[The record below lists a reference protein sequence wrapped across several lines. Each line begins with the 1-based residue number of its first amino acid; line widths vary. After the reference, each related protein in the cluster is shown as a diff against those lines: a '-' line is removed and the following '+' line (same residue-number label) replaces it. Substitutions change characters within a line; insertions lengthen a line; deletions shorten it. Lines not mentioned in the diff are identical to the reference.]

1 MFPHNSSSHEIS
13 TETNAFV
20 QNSKGDVVL
29 LMASCPSGV
38 EEGRRPDSVRSCDIK
53 SANNTTMARPTSH
66 PVATT
71 TTNDFITVLP
81 RQSGEL
87 GSAAEGKACQSVASA
102 ITKNPA
108 KHLLIYDNNKINNH
122 NNAEHNHHKYRT
134 QNKPG
139 SPGQLGSSADN
150 SKSISKLLSDNK
162 DSFSDL
168 SIRVL
173 QLSLKLKVT
182 RGEVRQSAGEPS
194 LVRIPKSDCPPWLSH
209 ESSVVEN
216 YSLLGSRL
224 DKGENNNLK
233 ANLRFISNNN
243 YSKSVILL
251 SSTRDGDYY
260 LLSESGGVREDTAL
274 ENFRLKNNS
283 SSRWES
289 VKLLAV
295 KYSPVTKHDGACRKL
310 TQNDLQNVKLVILY
324 SDGRLFYEDHRL
336 QDSQNDL
343 DVLDIWFNRPNFVTK
358 LLKLHFD
365 NTATLGLLS
374 LAQAQNFATC
384 SSNSLI
390 VSTNESTSLLRSLT
404 DENLTKVEPSR
415 HATVNELMQ
424 RICVPLMIE
433 CKVYVNGSNNN
444 NIVIGEEMNINNNN
458 PDVIEDIVNVAVCYK
473 TSCTMTTNY
482 RLGFQNDGISYTQ
495 ATMFTVGALSFQDNN
510 KSNKPLH
517 ASFKDDNYQVS
528 AKIDDKFNFNHKS
541 VSKSTLSVRFSDKS
555 ETSHATRLNKS
566 DEKMHV
572 LSAVNIPTL
581 TTCEPTMTLKCQPA
595 TVASQTNT
603 VPASQVEKHSKVDDK
618 TVLLKSS
625 YLKYDHESTTSNR
638 NSSNHDQNA
647 NDFVSLNEESY
658 ENDIGFSNTLKN
670 DEHDNDNEDYD
681 DDDDD
686 DNDDDI
692 TPKNILQSEKY
703 YQMTS
708 FHDGCAARND
718 DNCNDNGKR
727 LNTNRPTSNIQ
738 KMTELFAIV
747 RDLLSRYQ
755 KVYKSDLAQSEIICK
770 QLQKALPNL
779 FNRPYSCNK
788 MYQSSLEYK
797 KRWGIPIISGL
808 AGGGESSLNT
818 GTATS
823 WGSAPPAAPNNNNNN
838 AAQSGWGGTPGNPP
852 VGTGP
857 PNNWGGNNVNR
868 PVTANPNQNQN
879 QGPSGQN
886 IPGEGNVNKVTNPN
900 QSQNPQS
907 GPTTSQSTNATSGNQ
922 NNGQWPQGKSSNPGG
937 SGQSQSSQNN
947 NNPSQQS
954 TQPGSSANNN
964 PTNSATSSTVNNTTT
979 AVANNPSSKQQLEQL
994 NTMREALFSQDGWGS
1009 QHVNQDTSWEVPTS
1023 PEPSMTKDGVPMWK
1037 PPVNNGTE
1045 LWEANLRNGGQPPPQ
1060 QQAKTPWG
1068 HTPSTN
1074 IGGTWGED
1082 DDAADSSNM
1091 WSGAPTPNPP
1101 STAQWPGAA
1110 ANQSSGMSGGGTSW
1124 GDPRMDPRDPRD
1136 LRTVDPREMRDPRDH
1151 RISLDPR
1158 DHMRVMD
1165 PMSRDPRMPDMRGD
1179 PRGISGRLN
1188 GASADAMWGQP
1199 PGPQHHQMSHQH
1211 PTGPPAKMV
1220 NPSGINQWVAPPPKE
1235 MMPGKPSGW
1244 EEPSPPTQRRNVPN
1258 YDDGTS
1264 LWGNPA
1270 PNPRPMP
1277 GGKVS
1282 HWKELPTP
1290 NMGRGGMPCPPG
1302 MPQNRMPGQPGMKP
1316 DVSGPMWGH
1325 PTGPGGSG
1333 GGGGA
1338 GGGGSGTGGGGG
1350 AGRNGSWGDGPHD
1363 TASWEDQKTPSAWNE
1378 PPINPPASW
1387 GGPTSHKPK
1396 PMGPTGG
1403 WGDTEMDPTT
1413 SWAHP
1418 PKQMLTKEVIWNS
1431 REFRYLCDLGYKV
1444 RISATP
1450 KEDVET
1456 ALRNREMNRD
1466 EAHELLIQV
1475 RPQDHWRRQ
1484 DSHTGYDPASQS
1496 AAAAGYPPRFNHV
1509 AQQISFPPGAGMP
1522 SVGASGGM
1530 SGSVASASLLKL
1542 QQQQQQQAAVQLQQ
1556 QQPSVTAA
1564 PQPPFNQ
1571 TSRTP
1576 QNQPSTQQLR
1586 MLVQQIQLAVQ
1597 EGYLNHQ
1604 ILNQPL
1610 APQTLILLNQLLQQ
1624 IKVLQQLHQQHSVQ
1638 LTLKGNSQTGLQIS
1652 VQITKTKQQI
1662 ANLQN
1667 QIAVQQATYMKQQQQ
1682 QQHPATPSQASDYY
1696 KTSVHD
1702 PMSALQNTFSD
1713 LTMNKEPQVSQ
1724 QQSRLNQ
1731 WKLPSLDKEGDL
1743 GTNEFSRAP
1752 GTTSKPPTTPGGL
1765 TQSHSSPNMNPLLG
1779 QGDGTWSSRLGDS
1792 GWPDAGTSDSTDG
1805 KDWQPGGAAF
1815 TDLVPEF
1822 EPGKPWKMKSIEDDP
1837 SITPGSVVRS
1847 PLSLAAI
1854 KDPDAIFSS
1863 TTKTSPPPSANAD
1876 TSIPSLSNSTWSF
1889 NPPAT
1894 TPSVFASS
1902 KNTWGESA
1910 PPPTAVTS
1918 ELWGAPMSKARG
1930 PPPGLGSKGGASASN
1945 GWVGLAGVNR
1955 SSSSWGLQS
1964 GAVGNA
1970 AWVSTWLLLKNLT
1983 PQIDGSTLKT
1993 LCMQHGPV
2001 QDFRLYLNHGIAL
2014 AKYSSRDEAIKA
2026 QGALNNCVLGNTTIF
2041 AESPADSEVHTLLQH
2056 LGHGGQQQTAGT
2068 AVSGWGLRT
2077 TSKAGPPPDTW
2088 GGSSSQLWG
2097 APPGG
2102 NSLWS
2107 NAGIDSGDQ
2116 QRATPSSLNSYLPG
2130 DLLGDEYPS
2139 SKTSQISQ
2147 FSQDLRSRY
2156 FEEHLIYDLLESL
2169 KMPVQ

>member
-20 QNSKGDVVL
+20 QNSKGDVVV
-29 LMASCPSGV
+29 LMASSLSGV
-38 EEGRRPDSVRSCDIK
+38 EEGRRPVSVRFCDIE
-53 SANNTTMARPTSH
+53 STNNGNMTAPTSH

-71 TTNDFITVLP
+71 TNDFLTVLP

-102 ITKNPA
+102 ITKNPTN
-108 KHLLIYDNNKINNH
+108 HLLIYDNNNKLNNH
-122 NNAEHNHHKYRT
+122 NNAEHNHHKYRK
-134 QNKPG
+134 QNRPG
-139 SPGQLGSSADN
+139 SPGQLESSADN

-162 DSFSDL
+162 NSFSDL
-168 SIRVL
+168 SVRVL
-173 QLSLKLKVT
+173 QVSLNLKVT
-182 RGEVRQSAGEPS
+182 RGEVRQCAEEPS
-194 LVRIPKSDCPPWLSH
+194 LVRIPKSDCPPLLSR
-209 ESSVVEN
+209 ESSFVNN

-224 DKGENNNLK
+224 DEGENNNFK
-233 ANLRFISNNN
+233 ANLSFISNNN

-251 SSTRDGDYY
+251 SSTRNGDYY
-260 LLSESGGVREDTAL
+260 LLSESGGVREGTAL
-274 ENFRLKNNS
+274 ATYFLIEDEGTSFPNQ
-283 SSRWES
+283 WES
-289 VKLLAV
+289 VKLLAL
-295 KYSPVTKHDGACRKL
+295 KYSPVTENIGICRKF
-310 TQNDLQNVKLVILY
+310 TENDFQNAKIVILY
-324 SDGRLFYEDHRL
+324 SDCHLFC
-336 QDSQNDL
+336 QDYDFQISQRDL
-343 DVLDIWFNRPNFVTK
+343 DISEYRLNKPIAIGK
-358 LLKLHFD
+358 LFQLHFD
-365 NTATLGLLS
+365 NISTMELS
-374 LAQAQNFATC
+374 LAQAQNFTTC
-384 SSNSLI
+384 SSITLI
-390 VSTNESTSLLRSLT
+390 VSTNESTSLRSFI
-404 DENLTKVEPSR
+404 ENLTTVQPSLR

-433 CKVYVNGSNNN
+433 CKVYVNNVSNNNKINNN
-444 NIVIGEEMNINNNN
+444 NIIIGEEMNINNNN

-517 ASFKDDNYQVS
+517 ASFKDDKYQVS
-528 AKIDDKFNFNHKS
+528 TKIDDKFNYNVKS
-541 VSKSTLSVRFSDKS
+541 VSKFTLSVRFSDKS
-555 ETSHATRLNKS
+555 ETSHATRLKKS
-566 DEKMHV
+566 DDKMHV

-603 VPASQVEKHSKVDDK
+603 VPASQVEKHSDVDEI
-618 TVLLKSS
+618 VLLKSS
-625 YLKYDHESTTSNR
+625 YLKYDRKSTKSNKIT
-638 NSSNHDQNA
+638 SNHDQNPKC
-647 NDFVSLNEESY
+647 FVSLKEEYY
-658 ENDIGFSNTLKN
+658 ENDMDFSNAPK
-670 DEHDNDNEDYD
+670 NEDIFIENISEPVKYHQKTSEH
-681 DDDDD
+681 
-686 DNDDDI
+686 NPGCDI
-692 TPKNILQSEKY
+692 
-703 YQMTS
+703 
-708 FHDGCAARND
+708 D
-718 DNCNDNGKR
+718 
-727 LNTNRPTSNIQ
+727 NTNDVADDCDIDNKLLEIDNLTSQ
-738 KMTELFAIV
+738 VDKTTKLLAYV
-747 RDLLSRYQ
+747 RELLSSYQ
-755 KVYKSDLAQSEIICK
+755 KAYKSDVVRTEILRK
-770 QLQKALPNL
+770 QLKQALKNM
-779 FNRPYSCNK
+779 FNRPYSCNES
-788 MYQSSLEYK
+788 YRASLEYK
-797 KRWGIPIISGL
+797 KRWGIPVILGL

-818 GTATS
+818 GGAANWGTAPT
-823 WGSAPPAAPNNNNNN
+823 AAPNNNN
-838 AAQSGWGGTPGNPP
+838 ATQSSWGGTPGNPP

-857 PNNWGGNNVNR
+857 PSNWGGNNVNR

-879 QGPSGQN
+879 QGPPSSQN
-886 IPGEGNVNKVTNPN
+886 NPGEGNVNKVTNPN
-900 QSQNPQS
+900 QSHNPQS
-907 GPTTSQSTNATSGNQ
+907 GPPTSQPNNTTSGNQ
-922 NNGQWPQGKSSNPGG
+922 NNGQWPQGKSTNLGGPG
-937 SGQSQSSQNN
+937 QNQSSQNN
-947 NNPSQQS
+947 NNPVQQPQ
-954 TQPGSSANNN
+954 QPGSNANNN
-964 PTNSATSSTVNNTTT
+964 PTNSATPATGNSASTP
-979 AVANNPSSKQQLEQL
+979 AGNNPSSKQQLEQL
-994 NTMREALFSQDGWGS
+994 NTMREALFSQDGWGC
-1009 QHVNQDTSWEVPTS
+1009 QHVNQDTNWEVPSS

-1037 PPVNNGTE
+1037 PPVNNGTD

-1060 QQAKTPWG
+1060 QTAKTPWG

-1091 WSGAPTPNPP
+1091 WTGAPTPNQPN
-1101 STAQWPGAA
+1101 TAQWPGAA
-1110 ANQSSGMSGGGTSW
+1110 TNQTSMSGGGGGGGGGGSSW

-1136 LRTVDPREMRDPRDH
+1136 LRSVDPREMRDPRDH

-1165 PMSRDPRMPDMRGD
+1165 PMSRDPRMTDMRGD

-1199 PGPQHHQMSHQH
+1199 PGPPHHQMGGHQH
-1211 PTGPPAKMV
+1211 PSGPPAKMV
-1220 NPSGINQWVAPPPKE
+1220 NASSMNQWAAPPPKE

-1270 PNPRPMP
+1270 PNPRAMP
-1277 GGKVS
+1277 GSKVS
-1282 HWKELPTP
+1282 HWKDLPTP
-1290 NMGRGGMPCPPG
+1290 NLGRGGMPCPPG

-1316 DVSGPMWGH
+1316 DVGGPMWGH
-1325 PTGPGGSG
+1325 PSGPG

-1338 GGGGSGTGGGGG
+1338 GGGSAGGGGVGGAGSGGGGG
-1350 AGRNGSWGDGPHD
+1350 GRNGSWGDGPHD
-1363 TASWEDQKTPSAWNE
+1363 TAGWDDQKTPAAWNE
-1378 PPINPPASW
+1378 PPINPGSSW
-1387 GGPTSHKPK
+1387 GGPSSHKPK

-1403 WGDTEMDPTT
+1403 WGDADMDPTT

-1418 PKQMLTKEVIWNS
+1418 PKQTLTKELIWSS
-1431 REFRYLCDLGYKV
+1431 REFRYLCELGYK
-1444 RISATP
+1444 

-1456 ALRNREMNRD
+1456 ALRSREMNRD
-1466 EAHELLIQV
+1466 EAHELLSQV
-1475 RPQDHWRRQ
+1475 RPLDQWRRH
-1484 DSHTGYDPASQS
+1484 DTHAGYDPASQA

-1509 AQQISFPPGAGMP
+1509 AQQMSFPPGAGMP
-1522 SVGASGGM
+1522 SVGATGGM
-1530 SGSVASASLLKL
+1530 SGTVASASLLKL

-1556 QQPSVTAA
+1556 QQPSVTA

-1576 QNQPSTQQLR
+1576 QNQPSTAQLR

-1638 LTLKGNSQTGLQIS
+1638 GSLKGNSQNVLQIS

-1682 QQHPATPSQASDYY
+1682 QQHPAAPSQASDYY
-1696 KTSVHD
+1696 KSSVHD
-1702 PMSALQNTFSD
+1702 PMSALQNTFTD
-1713 LTMNKEPQVSQ
+1713 LTMNKEPPVSQ

-1731 WKLPSLDKEGDL
+1731 WKLPSLDKDGDL

-1752 GTTSKPPTTPGGL
+1752 GTTSKPPTTPVGL
-1765 TQSHSSPNMNPLLG
+1765 SQSHSSPNMNPLLG

-1847 PLSLAAI
+1847 PLSLATI

-1863 TTKTSPPPSANAD
+1863 STKTSPPPSANAD

-1889 NPPAT
+1889 NPPAAT
-1894 TPSVFASS
+1894 TPSAFASS
-1902 KNTWGESA
+1902 KNTWGETA

-1930 PPPGLGSKGGASASN
+1930 PPPGLGSKGGATSSN
-1945 GWVGLAGVNR
+1945 GWAGLSGVGR
-1955 SSSSWGLQS
+1955 SSSSWGLQT
-1964 GAVGNA
+1964 GAVANA
-1970 AWVSTWLLLKNLT
+1970 GWVSTWLLLKNLT

-2014 AKYSSRDEAIKA
+2014 AKYLSRDEAIKA

-2041 AESPADSEVHTLLQH
+2041 AESPADSEVHTLLQQ
-2056 LGHGGQQQTAGT
+2056 LGHGGQQQTAGS
-2068 AVSGWGLRT
+2068 AGSGWGLRP

-2097 APPGG
+2097 APPAS

-2130 DLLGDEYPS
+2130 DLLGG
-2139 SKTSQISQ
+2139 
-2147 FSQDLRSRY
+2147 
-2156 FEEHLIYDLLESL
+2156 ES
-2169 KMPVQ
+2169 M